1 MRTVQWGMH
10 LILPVILSIFV
21 MDLLLFKRL
30 KKDERDMS
38 VHILVLHLFQI
49 NIVYFLLLLHFIW
62 YQLLYMFTKKV
73 FFPTSHHCHIHTK
86 ASLCRKFN
94 DLVCWIAHRGKYCRN
109 NINND
114 LYQPRQMLTC
124 IKWSFFYIVERV
136 KVCWETGG
144 CRTHSVHSVYWE

>member
-1 MRTVQWGMH
+1 
-10 LILPVILSIFV
+10 

-49 NIVYFLLLLHFIW
+49 NIVHFLLLLHFIW

-94 DLVCWIAHRGKYCRN
+94 DLVC
-109 NINND
+109 
-114 LYQPRQMLTC
+114 
-124 IKWSFFYIVERV
+124 
-136 KVCWETGG
+136 
-144 CRTHSVHSVYWE
+144 